1 MGVPVTYQFSVH
13 MDKENL
19 HNRHTS
25 RTAGSRVFDRREYRD
40 LPAGKRGAATPY
52 PGRGFLP
59 SPAHPLLSAAEDL
72 FVPISRIP
80 RKVQTMY
87 EKVLVPFDF
96 SPDSKHALECLKSI
110 PYTRHVLLLHV
121 VYTKHP
127 SVPGEFENPDTDY
140 ARLRLEEY
148 VRSLGN
154 PGFAIGIRVE
164 EISGGNIS
172 DVVNRVAAA
181 EGISLTVMGRRGQ
194 GVIEALLLG
203 SVASDVLR
211 YGTTDLLLT
220 GRPRKELSGDAKPP
234 CMDLFSHVII
244 CTDFSAPDIVALAC
258 GRLPRPRRVSL
269 LHVVSHGESEDEVQK
284 FTRSAWTEL
293 EKCAGAFSSRHVPVA
308 TAVRVG
314 STAEE
319 IAAFSEKEGAT
330 LIVMKSAG
338 KRGFIP
344 SFIGTTTA
352 HVARAARVPVL
363 VLKQPAVAPE

>member
-1 MGVPVTYQFSVH
+1 VPTL
-13 MDKENL
+13 KTPPL
-19 HNRHTS
+19 PCTS
-25 RTAGSRVFDRREYRD
+25 LIICGARPVCTLSRF
-40 LPAGKRGAATPY
+40 
-52 PGRGFLP
+52 
-59 SPAHPLLSAAEDL
+59 
-72 FVPISRIP
+72 P

-96 SPDSKHALECLKSI
+96 SPGSKHAVECVKSI
-110 PYTRHVLLLHV
+110 PGTRHVLLLHV
-121 VYTKHP
+121 VYTKTP
-127 SVPGEFENPDTDY
+127 SVAGEFVNPDADY

-154 PGFAIGIRVE
+154 PGFAIATRVE
-164 EISGGNIS
+164 EITGGNIS

-181 EGISLTVMGRRGQ
+181 EGISLTVMGRRGR

-211 YGTTDLLLT
+211 YGTTDLLLV
-220 GRPRKELSGDAKPP
+220 GRPGKEPAGDAKPP
-234 CMDLFSHVII
+234 CPDLFSHVVI
-244 CTDFSAPDIVALAC
+244 CTDFSAPDVVALAC

-269 LHVVSHGESEDEVQK
+269 LHVVSHGESEDEVRK
-284 FTRSAWTEL
+284 LTESAWAEL
-293 EKCAGAFSSRHVPVA
+293 EECTGAFSSRHVPVE

-319 IAAFSEKEGAT
+319 IVAFSEKEGAT

-344 SFIGTTTA
+344 GFPGTTTA

-363 VLKQPAVAPE
+363 VLKQPAVAPQ

>member
-1 MGVPVTYQFSVH
+1 MGVPVTYQFSVR
-13 MDKENL
+13 MDKENRQEGRRL
-19 HNRHTS
+19 ARPV
-25 RTAGSRVFDRREYRD
+25 AGFWPEGEPGPACAKKGAGTPCPDR
-40 LPAGKRGAATPY
+40 K
-52 PGRGFLP
+52 FL
-59 SPAHPLLSAAEDL
+59 SFPAHPLLSAEEDL
-72 FVPISRIP
+72 FVPILRIQ

-96 SPDSKHALECLKSI
+96 SPDSKHAVECLKSI
-110 PYTRHVLLLHV
+110 PNTRHVLLLHV

-127 SVPGEFENPDTDY
+127 TVPGEFENPDADY
-140 ARLRLEEY
+140 ARLRMEEY
-148 VRSLGN
+148 VRSLGD
-154 PGFAIGIRVE
+154 PGFAIGNRVE
-164 EISGGNIS
+164 EITGGDISG
-172 DVVNRVAAA
+172 VVNRVAAE
-181 EGISLTVMGRRGQ
+181 EGITLTAMGRRGQ

-220 GRPRKELSGDAKPP
+220 CRPGKGPAGDAKPP
-234 CMDLFSHVII
+234 CPDLFSHVVI
-244 CTDFSAPDIVALAC
+244 CTDFSAPDVVTLAC

-284 FTRSAWTEL
+284 LTRSAWTEL
-293 EKCAGAFSSRHVPVA
+293 EKYAGAFSPRHVPVA

-344 SFIGTTTA
+344 SLLGTTTA
-352 HVARAARVPVL
+352 HVARATRVPLL
-363 VLKQPAVAPE
+363 VLKQPAAAPK